1 MLSSPLQNGRPG
13 LFRAQAD
20 INVTPLVDVMLVLLI
35 IFMVTAPLLA
45 TGVKVDLPQA
55 KAAKPLDPKEP
66 VVVAVD
72 RDGHVAL
79 GAEQVDRADLV
90 DRVKLKVGDDLAHV
104 VHIRGDK
111 DAAFG
116 QIVSVMDD
124 LAHNGMTHLAIVT
137 DNSRKGFDAGSASSA
152 EAPKNTAPR
161 NSQ

>member
-1 MLSSPLQNGRPG
+1 MAGAPQYNGNGRPG
-13 LFRAQAD
+13 FFRPQAD

-66 VVVAVD
+66 VVVAID
-72 RDGHVAL
+72 RDGKVAL

-90 DRVKLKVGDDLAHV
+90 ARVKLKLGDDLHRTI
-104 VHIRGDK
+104 HIRGDK

-116 QIVSVMDD
+116 QIVALMDE
-124 LAHNGMTHLAIVT
+124 LAANGLVHLAIVT
-137 DNSRKGFDAGSASSA
+137 DSRKADKAADGM
-152 EAPKNTAPR
+152 EPQPEVR
-161 NSQ
+161 P

>member
-1 MLSSPLQNGRPG
+1 MAGGAPQQNGRLG
-13 LFRAQAD
+13 FFRPQAD

-55 KAAKPLDPKEP
+55 KAAKPLDPKAP
-66 VVVAVD
+66 VVVAID

-90 DRVKLKVGDDLAHV
+90 ARVKLKLGDDLSQI

-111 DAAFG
+111 EVAFG
-116 QIVSVMDD
+116 HIVSAMDE
-124 LAHNGMTHLAIVT
+124 LAHNGVTHLAIVT
-137 DNSRKGFDAGSASSA
+137 DPHASP
-152 EAPKNTAPR
+152 EPAPAATPEGPAK
-161 NSQ
+161 